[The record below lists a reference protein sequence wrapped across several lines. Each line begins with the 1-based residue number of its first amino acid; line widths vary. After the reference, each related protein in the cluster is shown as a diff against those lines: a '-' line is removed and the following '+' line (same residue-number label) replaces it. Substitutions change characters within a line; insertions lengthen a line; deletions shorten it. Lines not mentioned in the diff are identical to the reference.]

1 MARKTKIQYEDGSG
15 NVFADLGLDNSG
27 ELFTR
32 AQVGVH
38 VINAIKHAKIS
49 GQESVCKILNIKQ
62 PEVSHLLNGHFSRFS
77 TEKLLEF
84 LNRLELKVSIQISE
98 HKKGEPYKEVSFVHA

>member
-1 MARKTKIQYEDGSG
+1 MTKKTKIQYEDGSG
-15 NVFADLGLDNSG
+15 NVFADLGLDESG
-27 ELFTR
+27 GLFTR
-32 AQVGVH
+32 AQVGIH
-38 VINAIKHAKIS
+38 VINAIKHSKLS
-49 GQESVCKILNIKQ
+49 GQKAIGSILNIEQ

-84 LNRLELKVSIQISE
+84 INRLDLNISIQISE

>member
-1 MARKTKIQYEDGSG
+1 MTKKPKIQYEDGSG
-15 NVFADLGLDNSG
+15 NVFADLGLDDSG

-32 AQVGVH
+32 AQVGIH
-38 VINAIKHAKIS
+38 VINAIKHAKLA
-49 GQESVCKILNIKQ
+49 GQKSIGKILNIEQ

-84 LNRLELKVSIQISE
+84 LNRLDLKISIQISE

>member
-1 MARKTKIQYEDGSG
+1 MTKKTKIQYEDGSG
-15 NVFADLGLDNSG
+15 NVFADLGLEESG

-32 AQVGVH
+32 AQVGIH
-38 VINAIKHAKIS
+38 VINAIKHAKLS
-49 GQESVCKILNIKQ
+49 GQKAIGSILNIEQ